1 MAIRFLSALWGSIS
15 PMGNANKYEKINRKI
30 TRREYQK
37 VKDYYMMLG
46 FDGFTQEL
54 DSADRKYVPDW
65 DF

>member
-1 MAIRFLSALWGSIS
+1 MYICSTKAD
-15 PMGNANKYEKINRKI
+15 KYEKINRKI